1 MTANNK
7 KHAANN
13 KNNQRTNTLTTAVRV
28 PLRIQSIEPD
38 WNQPNSPPT
47 LQHLQFGIQTFH
59 VHFAGPSQGRQLLS
73 LCWSSAGRKG
83 VWRRSGHHGGW
94 IEVNFQSSNEIL
106 CKILKKRC
114 TWVQADEFRALFV
127 GGFPFT
133 HLQLSSKVGWRYYK
147 IIHLLVEHMCV
158 CVCLCALF
166 FPFPYSATSK
176 EWPQKDLALN
186 FSSSTF
192 SFFQDSRCFI
202 SCFTTKC
209 LRSRTGKE
217 GFDGIID
224 WWFTHVDPLGQN
236 MLKQQ
241 TAKTW
246 NKLIQLK
253 LITTCYFS
261 FKVVSELHQQIS
273 SREGS
278 VPSNHTSLM
287 RLWDACVGSAK
298 GLSTAKTPPLTTE
311 LSSPFVVVPVTL
323 YPLDVI
329 WQGEKNTSAL
339 L

>member
-158 CVCLCALF
+158 CVCVCARYS
-166 FPFPYSATSK
+166 FPFHIRPPPKNGPKKIWHWISPHPPSLSSRTPVASSVVS
-176 EWPQKDLALN
+176 PQNASDPEQAKKDLMASLIG
-186 FSSSTF
+186 
-192 SFFQDSRCFI
+192 DLPMWI
-202 SCFTTKC
+202 
-209 LRSRTGKE
+209 LL
-217 GFDGIID
+217 D
-224 WWFTHVDPLGQN
+224 
-236 MLKQQ
+236 
-241 TAKTW
+241 KT
-246 NKLIQLK
+246 
-253 LITTCYFS
+253 C
-261 FKVVSELHQQIS
+261 
-273 SREGS
+273 
-278 VPSNHTSLM
+278 
-287 RLWDACVGSAK
+287 
-298 GLSTAKTPPLTTE
+298 
-311 LSSPFVVVPVTL
+311 
-323 YPLDVI
+323 
-329 WQGEKNTSAL
+329 
-339 L
+339 